1 MFSGHPP
8 SVKRWT
14 TFTAFSSRTQ
24 KGAKIQIRV
33 WAIGNQKKLKTCTT
47 NQGDLC
53 SIYACV
59 LIAFCNILFV
69 SAFHLNITFKFFSV
83 FLPSEFFATYTLKN
97 LPLRERPVWPCSL
110 PILQARKCKLL
121 LLKHLVGANPS
132 SQAVWPN
139 VGVKSSPIV
148 SKSSPIVS
156 KSCPKSGHCS
166 FYKRVRFFN
175 MVQIVANHLSFF
187 CKKFCCQELLK
198 IAQSGHT
205 GLKFDDN
212 EVMN

>member
-97 LPLRERPVWPCSL
+97 TLQFMISVAYVVW
-110 PILQARKCKLL
+110 ILIRSNGDIFHCENGQCDLVVYRSCKLGNVSCCCWNIWL
-121 LLKHLVGANPS
+121 AQIRRLK
-132 SQAVWPN
+132 Q
-139 VGVKSSPIV
+139 
-148 SKSSPIVS
+148 
-156 KSCPKSGHCS
+156 CDQM
-166 FYKRVRFFN
+166 F
-175 MVQIVANHLSFF
+175 
-187 CKKFCCQELLK
+187 E
-198 IAQSGHT
+198 
-205 GLKFDDN
+205 
-212 EVMN
+212 